1 MDIWAALVGLSGLS
15 KKQIK
20 HEIGRWTF
28 VGGVGKPGRGG
39 EYGYILLYT
48 HIQF

>member
-1 MDIWAALVGLSGLS
+1 MYVLAVLIGLSGLS

-20 HEIGRWTF
+20 HEIGRWTC
-28 VGGVGKPGRGG
+28 VGEVGIAWRVG

-48 HIQF
+48 CIQF